1 MAESV
6 DTNDTPQK
14 PGQNAPQQEP
24 VPVAATPQP
33 PAEEPTLEQQLA
45 QVKDLFLRK
54 AAEFENYKK
63 RVEQESATVFRMANE
78 GLVLSIL
85 PIVDDIERSLKA
97 VRDRPDNDPFR
108 RGLELIHQKLQKVL
122 EMQGVRPLEPVKEF
136 SVDFHDALMQVPR
149 HDVPPHTIIE
159 EVERGYTMNGKVIRH
174 AKVVVSAAPQADESP
189 TSVDDDHTETG
200 RS

>member
-24 VPVAATPQP
+24 LPVAATPQA